1 MLRAPDGILLVT
13 PVWRDSARLE
23 AFGSELAGALA
34 GSSLPVTWI
43 VADDGSG
50 EHERDRLATLADGYR
65 ASFPHVHTHFADVH
79 RGKGAVVREAWSLA
93 PQARWFAFVDADGS
107 IPAHDLLRLL
117 KRAVEDGVSAIGI
130 RQQTATTVLEQH
142 PFRAVT
148 HRLFLNLARVVL
160 GLQSRDI
167 QCGAKI
173 IHGDD
178 YRMIVS
184 RLEECGL
191 AFDSE
196 LLTTLA
202 RAGASW
208 TEVPVNWREKG
219 GGRVKPLRHAWS
231 MITALMRMRRK
242 LR

>member
-1 MLRAPDGILLVT
+1 MLRSPDGILLVT
-13 PVWRDSARLE
+13 PVWRDSARLQ
-23 AFGSELAGALA
+23 AYGSDLARALA
-34 GSSLPVTWI
+34 ASSLGVTWI

-50 EHERDRLATLADGYR
+50 EYERDRLTLLIDGYR
-65 ASFPHVHTHFADVH
+65 ASFPHVHTHFADAH

-107 IPAHDLLRLL
+107 IPAGDLLRLMEC
-117 KRAVEDGVSAIGI
+117 AVQDGVSAIGI

-148 HRLFLNLARVVL
+148 HRLFLKLARIVL

-178 YRMIVS
+178 YRTIAAQ
-184 RLEECGL
+184 LEECGL

-196 LLTTLA
+196 LLARLA
-202 RAGASW
+202 RSGATW
-208 TEVPVNWREKG
+208 TEVPVNWRETG

-231 MITALMRMRRK
+231 MIAALLRVRRK